1 MTKPSPF
8 YTGDQWFS
16 NFKPVLGWPGGL
28 GQGAPWAPPGGGKEA
43 CALLTSLRWC
53 CCCRSRPGPSVEDQ
67 LVPPC
72 QGRQQPGETHGM
84 SAAFFFFNQK
94 LYLGIQSKPAKTDF
108 LEWAKSAWLLHLEI
122 GLALGPPDK
131 LWQPLGHRFFE
142 SPSFRSGKCCRIHQ
156 SQLQDSG
163 IVTLGG
169 KHNFCSASDLNLVHD
184 PRAQSPCPQPMLAQ
198 WWPLAPMYSGW
209 GTEKTAQ
216 ASP

>member
-1 MTKPSPF
+1 MAWRAWSRGPLSSPWGWEGSVCIADKPQVMLLLQVQARPICGGPVSPSLPRQAA
-8 YTGDQWFS
+8 TRR
-16 NFKPVLGWPGGL
+16 N
-28 GQGAPWAPPGGGKEA
+28 PWHE
-43 CALLTSLRWC
+43 CSI
-53 CCCRSRPGPSVEDQ
+53 
-67 LVPPC
+67 
-72 QGRQQPGETHGM
+72 
-84 SAAFFFFNQK
+84 FFFFNQK